1 MVPLVVYFAGSLFGE
16 TGCQVMLER
25 IFFNP
30 GQLIFSLSSKKC
42 LNCYNMWGHV
52 WENII
57 FLLYIVSTFGCF
69 GKIPSI
75 FWISNEEPCSIW
87 LISIPLNFLVLKRS
101 IPPQYLWSSLQG
113 LSFIKQQIVQMRMIH
128 ILHRIFQFRCQR
140 DQPRKPNF
148 CAGATSKKRQSGK
161 SLPAMFWSKKDEHLE
176 RTSFLWVT
184 RPFQMCSHSPG

>member
-57 FLLYIVSTFGCF
+57 FILYIVSTFGCF
-69 GKIPSI
+69 GKFQAFFGFQMRSLVQSDWSQ
-75 FWISNEEPCSIW
+75 FHWISLFWKGP
-87 LISIPLNFLVLKRS
+87 
-101 IPPQYLWSSLQG
+101 
-113 LSFIKQQIVQMRMIH
+113 
-128 ILHRIFQFRCQR
+128 
-140 DQPRKPNF
+140 
-148 CAGATSKKRQSGK
+148 
-161 SLPAMFWSKKDEHLE
+161 SLPNIFDLPFKVFPSSNNKSFRWEWFTYCTEFSSSVVREISHGSPISVRGPLQRRDRVEKVCLPCFGQRKMNIWKEHL
-176 RTSFLWVT
+176 S
-184 RPFQMCSHSPG
+184 CG

>member
-57 FLLYIVSTFGCF
+57 FILYIVSTFGCF

-113 LSFIKQQIVQMRMIH
+113 LSFIKQQIVQMTDEKS
-128 ILHRIFQFRCQR
+128 FRWDWFTYCTEFSSSVVREISHGSPISVRGPLQR
-140 DQPRKPNF
+140 RDRVEKVCLPCFGQRKMNIW
-148 CAGATSKKRQSGK
+148 K
-161 SLPAMFWSKKDEHLE
+161 EHL
-176 RTSFLWVT
+176 S
-184 RPFQMCSHSPG
+184 CG

>member
-1 MVPLVVYFAGSLFGE
+1 MLPLVVYFAGSLFGE
-16 TGCQVMLER
+16 TGCPVMLER

-57 FLLYIVSTFGCF
+57 FILYIVSTFGCF

-113 LSFIKQQIVQMRMIH
+113 LSFIKQQIVQMTDENDSPHSSH
-128 ILHRIFQFRCQR
+128 IAQNFPVPLSERSATEAQFLCGGHFKEVGRDRVEKVCLPCFGQR
-140 DQPRKPNF
+140 KMNIW
-148 CAGATSKKRQSGK
+148 K
-161 SLPAMFWSKKDEHLE
+161 EHL
-176 RTSFLWVT
+176 S
-184 RPFQMCSHSPG
+184 CG